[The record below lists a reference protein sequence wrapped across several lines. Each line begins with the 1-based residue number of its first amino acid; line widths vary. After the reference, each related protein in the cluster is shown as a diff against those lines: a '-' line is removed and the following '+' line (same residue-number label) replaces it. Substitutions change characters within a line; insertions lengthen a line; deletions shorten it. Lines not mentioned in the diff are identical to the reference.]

1 MLIFAMAKTHL
12 PTEKLYGEIL
22 YRFFWPRFS
31 PENYCARISLD
42 STLRNCQLE
51 MPPVLLAA
59 LGAKIQKY
67 FPYFPHFPLSSN
79 GFFLLFGSVLA
90 GTRKCLTK
98 APK

>member
-67 FPYFPHFPLSSN
+67 FPYFPIFRSPPTASSSYL
-79 GFFLLFGSVLA
+79 GAFWLA
-90 GTRKCLTK
+90 LEN
-98 APK
+98 A